1 MSVTSL
7 LAVRGRQTA
16 HRSAG
21 SFVETNMVHRISV
34 LTRGRTASAKTLLV
48 AFLVL
53 GFTGASASQAWATLE
68 IQSYNDPAGDPTPM
82 SYMLLTAG
90 QPSPGVSPNPFV
102 LSEGERKSFGPL
114 QGSYTWKGLPPAGW
128 KVAAINCQRVD
139 PRTGA
144 PQAPRSGEFV
154 IDLANGQ
161 VTVDHRTGEDQF
173 CAFTNQ
179 KVAGSG
185 SSPTGQGSSSGVS
198 PTLPTSGAAS
208 LPVGTALLRVTTGRR
223 FASASVRISRRSVIK
238 AQLLKGKRVVGT
250 ARVTREAGTHAV
262 KVFLNTKDRR
272 RFQRQGLKRVTLTLK
287 VVVVG
292 SNGFTKVYRYGVV
305 VRLT

>member
-1 MSVTSL
+1 
-7 LAVRGRQTA
+7 
-16 HRSAG
+16 
-21 SFVETNMVHRISV
+21 MVHRISV

-128 KVAAINCQRVD
+128 KVAAINCQRVS
-139 PRTGA
+139 PTTGA
-144 PQAPRSGEFV
+144 PQAPRPGEFV
-154 IDLANGQ
+154 VDLANGQ

-185 SSPTGQGSSSGVS
+185 SSPTG
-198 PTLPTSGAAS
+198 
-208 LPVGTALLRVTTGRR
+208 
-223 FASASVRISRRSVIK
+223 
-238 AQLLKGKRVVGT
+238 
-250 ARVTREAGTHAV
+250 
-262 KVFLNTKDRR
+262 
-272 RFQRQGLKRVTLTLK
+272 
-287 VVVVG
+287 
-292 SNGFTKVYRYGVV
+292 
-305 VRLT
+305 

>member
-7 LAVRGRQTA
+7 LEVRDRNTA
-16 HRSAG
+16 HRSAR
-21 SFVETNMVHRISV
+21 SFVETNMAHRISDS
-34 LTRGRTASAKTLLV
+34 TRGHIARTKLLLV
-48 AFLVL
+48 ALLVL

-68 IQSYNDPAGDPTPM
+68 IQSYNDPAGDPTLM

-90 QPSPGVSPNPFV
+90 QPSPGVTPNPFV
-102 LSEGERKSFGPL
+102 LTEGERKSFGPL
-114 QGSYTWKGLPPAGW
+114 QGIYTWKGLPPAGW

-144 PQAPRSGEFV
+144 PQVPRPGEFV
-154 IDLANGQ
+154 TDLANGQ

-198 PTLPTSGAAS
+198 PTLPTAAS

-238 AQLLKGKRVVGT
+238 AQLLKGKRVVGAT
-250 ARVTREAGTHAV
+250 RVTRDAGTHAV
-262 KVFLNTKDRR
+262 KVFLTTKDRR

-287 VVVVG
+287 VVVVA
-292 SNGFTKVYRYGVV
+292 SNGFTKVFRYGVV

>member
-7 LAVRGRQTA
+7 LAVRGRHTA

-34 LTRGRTASAKTLLV
+34 LTRGRTASAKMLLV

-68 IQSYNDPAGDPTPM
+68 IQSYNDPAGDPTLM

-102 LSEGERKSFGPL
+102 LTEGERKSFGPL
-114 QGSYTWKGLPPAGW
+114 QGIYTWKGLPPAGW

-144 PQAPRSGEFV
+144 PQVPRPGEFV

-185 SSPTGQGSSSGVS
+185 SNPSGQGSSSGVS
-198 PTLPTSGAAS
+198 PTLPTAAS

-238 AQLLKGKRVVGT
+238 AQLLKGKRVVGA

-287 VVVVG
+287 VVVIA
-292 SNGFTKVYRYGVV
+292 SNGFTKVFRYGVV

>member
-1 MSVTSL
+1 M
-7 LAVRGRQTA
+7 
-16 HRSAG
+16 
-21 SFVETNMVHRISV
+21 
-34 LTRGRTASAKTLLV
+34 LLV
-48 AFLVL
+48 ALLVL
-53 GFTGASASQAWATLE
+53 GFTGAYASQAWATLE

-90 QPSPGVSPNPFV
+90 QPSPGVTPNPFV
-102 LSEGERKSFGPL
+102 LTEGERKSFGPPP
-114 QGSYTWKGLPPAGW
+114 GSYTWKGLPPAGW

-139 PRTGA
+139 PTNGA
-144 PQAPRSGEFV
+144 LQVPRPGEFV
-154 IDLANGQ
+154 IDLASGQ
-161 VTVDHRTGEDQF
+161 VTVDHGTGEDQY

-179 KVAGSG
+179 KVTGSG
-185 SSPTGQGSSSGVS
+185 SSPSGQGSSSGVS
-198 PTLPTSGAAS
+198 PTLPTAAS

-223 FASASVRISRRSVIK
+223 FASASIRISRRSVIK

-262 KVFLNTKDRR
+262 KVSLNTKDRR

-287 VVVVG
+287 VVVTA
-292 SNGFTKVYRYGVV
+292 SNGFTKVFRYGVV

>member
-1 MSVTSL
+1 MI
-7 LAVRGRQTA
+7 
-16 HRSAG
+16 
-21 SFVETNMVHRISV
+21 HRISV
-34 LTRGRTASAKTLLV
+34 LTRGRTASAKMLLA

-82 SYMLLTAG
+82 SYMLLMGG
-90 QPSPGVSPNPFV
+90 QPSSGVTPNPFV
-102 LSEGERKSFGPL
+102 LTEGERKSFGPV

-128 KVAAINCQRVD
+128 RVAAINCQRVD
-139 PRTGA
+139 ASPGA
-144 PQAPRSGEFV
+144 VQAPRPGEFV
-154 IDLANGQ
+154 VDLANGQ

-185 SSPTGQGSSSGVS
+185 SSPSGQGSSSGVS
-198 PTLPTSGAAS
+198 PTVPTSGAVAS
-208 LPVGTALLRVTTGRR
+208 VPAGAALLRVTSGRR

-262 KVFLNTKDRR
+262 KVFIKAKDRR

-287 VVVVG
+287 VVIVG
-292 SNGFTKVYRYGVV
+292 SNGFTKVFRYGVV

>member
-7 LAVRGRQTA
+7 LAVRGRRTA

-68 IQSYNDPAGDPTPM
+68 IQSYNDPAGDPTLM

-102 LSEGERKSFGPL
+102 LTEGERKSFGPL
-114 QGSYTWKGLPPAGW
+114 QGIYTWKGLPPAGW

-144 PQAPRSGEFV
+144 PQVSRPGEFV

-185 SSPTGQGSSSGVS
+185 SNPSGQGSSSGVS
-198 PTLPTSGAAS
+198 PTLPTAAS

-238 AQLLKGKRVVGT
+238 AQLLKGKRVVGA

-287 VVVVG
+287 VVVIA
-292 SNGFTKVYRYGVV
+292 SNGFTKVFRYGVV

>member
-1 MSVTSL
+1 M
-7 LAVRGRQTA
+7 
-16 HRSAG
+16 
-21 SFVETNMVHRISV
+21 
-34 LTRGRTASAKTLLV
+34 LLV

-128 KVAAINCQRVD
+128 KVAAINCQRVN
-139 PRTGA
+139 PTTGA
-144 PQAPRSGEFV
+144 QQAPRPGEFV

-179 KVAGSG
+179 KVAGS
-185 SSPTGQGSSSGVS
+185 SPTGQGPSSGVS

-272 RFQRQGLKRVTLTLK
+272 RLQRQGLKRVTLTLK
-287 VVVVG
+287 VVVIG
-292 SNGFTKVYRYGVV
+292 SNGFTKVFRYGVV

>member
-1 MSVTSL
+1 
-7 LAVRGRQTA
+7 
-16 HRSAG
+16 
-21 SFVETNMVHRISV
+21 MVHRISV
-34 LTRGRTASAKTLLV
+34 LTRGRTARTKMLLV
-48 AFLVL
+48 ALLVL

-68 IQSYNDPAGDPTPM
+68 IQSYNDPAGDPTLM
-82 SYMLLTAG
+82 SYMLLMAG
-90 QPSPGVSPNPFV
+90 QPLPGVTPNPFV
-102 LSEGERKSFGPL
+102 LTEGERKSFGPI
-114 QGSYTWKGLPPAGW
+114 QGIYTWKGLPPSGW

-139 PRTGA
+139 PTTGA
-144 PQAPRSGEFV
+144 PQVPRPGEFV
-154 IDLANGQ
+154 IDLASGQ
-161 VTVDHRTGEDQF
+161 VTVDHRKGEDQF

-185 SSPTGQGSSSGVS
+185 SSPSGQGSSSGVS
-198 PTLPTSGAAS
+198 PTLPTAAS

-238 AQLLKGKRVVGT
+238 AQLLKGKRVVGS

-272 RFQRQGLKRVTLTLK
+272 RFQRHGLKRVTLTLK
-287 VVVVG
+287 VVVIA
-292 SNGFTKVYRYGVV
+292 SNGFTKVFRYGVV

>member
-1 MSVTSL
+1 
-7 LAVRGRQTA
+7 
-16 HRSAG
+16 
-21 SFVETNMVHRISV
+21 MVHRISV
-34 LTRGRTASAKTLLV
+34 LTRGRTASAKMLLV

-90 QPSPGVSPNPFV
+90 QPTPGVSPNPFV
-102 LSEGERKSFGPL
+102 LTEGERKSFGPL
-114 QGSYTWKGLPPAGW
+114 QGIYTWKGLPPAGW

-139 PRTGA
+139 PTTGA
-144 PQAPRSGEFV
+144 PQAPRPGEFV

-161 VTVDHRTGEDQF
+161 VTVDHRTGEDQY

-185 SSPTGQGSSSGVS
+185 SSTSGQGSSSGVS
-198 PTLPTSGAAS
+198 PTLPTAAS
-208 LPVGTALLRVTTGRR
+208 LPVGTALLRVRTGRR

-238 AQLLKGKRVVGT
+238 AQLLKGKRVVGS

-287 VVVVG
+287 VVVIA
-292 SNGFTKVYRYGVV
+292 SNGFTKVFRYGVV

>member
-7 LAVRGRQTA
+7 LAVRGRHTA

-90 QPSPGVSPNPFV
+90 QPLSGVTPNPFV
-102 LSEGERKSFGPL
+102 LMEGERKCFGPV
-114 QGSYTWKGLPPAGW
+114 QGSYSWKGLPPDGW
-128 KVAAINCQRVD
+128 KVAAINCQRVS
-139 PRTGA
+139 PTTGA
-144 PQAPRSGEFV
+144 PQAPRPGEFV
-154 IDLANGQ
+154 VDLANGQ

-173 CAFTNQ
+173 CAFTNR
-179 KVAGSG
+179 KVSGSG
-185 SSPTGQGSSSGVS
+185 SSPSGQGSSSGVS
-198 PTLPTSGAAS
+198 PTVPTSGAVAS
-208 LPVGTALLRVTTGRR
+208 GAALLRVTSGRR
-223 FASASVRISRRSVIK
+223 FASASVRIPRLSVIK

-262 KVFLNTKDRR
+262 KVFLKTKDRR

-287 VVVVG
+287 VVIVG
-292 SNGFTKVYRYGVV
+292 SNGFTKVFRYGVV

>member
-1 MSVTSL
+1 
-7 LAVRGRQTA
+7 
-16 HRSAG
+16 
-21 SFVETNMVHRISV
+21 MVHRISV
-34 LTRGRTASAKTLLV
+34 STRGRTARTKLLLV
-48 AFLVL
+48 ALLVL
-53 GFTGASASQAWATLE
+53 GFTGASASLAWATLE
-68 IQSYNDPAGDPTPM
+68 IQSYNDPAGDPTLM

-102 LSEGERKSFGPL
+102 LTEGERKSFGPL
-114 QGSYTWKGLPPAGW
+114 QGIYTWKGLPPAGW
-128 KVAAINCQRVD
+128 KVAAINCQRVN
-139 PRTGA
+139 PTTGA
-144 PQAPRSGEFV
+144 PQAPRPGEFM

-185 SSPTGQGSSSGVS
+185 SSPSGQGSSSGVS
-198 PTLPTSGAAS
+198 PTLPTAAS

-223 FASASVRISRRSVIK
+223 FASATVRISRRSVIK
-238 AQLLKGKRVVGT
+238 AQLLKGKRVVG
-250 ARVTREAGTHAV
+250 AKRVTREAGTHAV

-272 RFQRQGLKRVTLTLK
+272 RLQRQGLKRVTLTLK
-287 VVVVG
+287 VVVRA
-292 SNGFTKVYRYGVV
+292 SNGFTKVFRYGVV